1 MDRGNGQMV
10 QIPVK
15 HCRGEVYAGDQ
26 VSIIV
31 EKGAPYHESGYR
43 RIKKSVCLILCLTLI
58 CGGAHKFY
66 SGHTFQGFAYLLLTL
81 FYQPVTSQPSQQ
93 HSMLPE
99 SLAHSIDDTLSAAG
113 GCHGIYLT
121 LVLVFADFLKTAA
134 SQPDSEGFIN
144 I

>member
-26 VSIIV
+26 VCIIV

-43 RIKKSVCLILCLTLI
+43 RIKKSVCLLLCLTLI

-66 SGHTFQGFAYLLLTL
+66 SGHTLQGFAYLLLTL
-81 FYQPVTSQPSQQ
+81 FYRP
-93 HSMLPE
+93 
-99 SLAHSIDDTLSAAG
+99 
-113 GCHGIYLT
+113 
-121 LVLVFADFLKTAA
+121 
-134 SQPDSEGFIN
+134 
-144 I
+144 